1 MWSDILNKPKQ
12 GQAFRE
18 FRAFLMNVP
27 TNYDDEVERLRTH
40 ADLLPRE
47 DPGIDKDTLITAA
60 NSLMSTGDKA
70 RRHYRSVL
78 GDEKSSNRKR
88 RKNNERTK

>member
-1 MWSDILNKPKQ
+1 
-12 GQAFRE
+12 
-18 FRAFLMNVP
+18 MNVP
-27 TNYDDEVERLRTH
+27 DDEVERLRTH
-40 ADLLPRE
+40 ADLLPWE
-47 DPGIDKDTLITAA
+47 DPGIDNDTLITAA

-88 RKNNERTK
+88 RKNNEGTK